1 MNIDE
6 TDRLIVRLL
15 CENARMPVSE
25 LARKVGLSGPS
36 TSERIRRLENNGIIS
51 RFTAELDLEALGYPL
66 QAIVRIKP
74 RPGNMHIVE
83 DMILNEPGF
92 LDCDKVTGEDCFV
105 TRLALRSIADLD
117 PVLLPFHDRAETNT
131 AIIKSSPFRA
141 RIPV

>member
-1 MNIDE
+1 MKLDD
-6 TDRLIVRLL
+6 TDRLMIKLL
-15 CENARMPVSE
+15 REDARMPVSE
-25 LARKVGLSGPS
+25 LAKRVGLSGPS
-36 TSERIRRLENNGIIS
+36 TGERMRRLEAQGIIS
-51 RFTAELDLEALGYPL
+51 RFTVELDLEALGFPL

-131 AIIKSSPFRA
+131 AIIKSSPFRS
-141 RIPV
+141 RMPV

>member
-6 TDRLIVRLL
+6 KDRLIIKLL
-15 CENARMPVSE
+15 SDNARMPVSD
-25 LARKVGLSGPS
+25 LARQVGLSGPS

-51 RFTAELDLEALGYPL
+51 HFTVELDLAALGYPL

-83 DMILNEPGF
+83 EMILNEPGF
-92 LDCDKVTGEDCFV
+92 LDCDKVTGDDCFV

-117 PVLLPFHDRAETNT
+117 PILLPFHEKAETNT
-131 AIIKSSPFRA
+131 AIIKSSPLRA
-141 RIPV
+141 RVPV

>member
-36 TSERIRRLENNGIIS
+36 TSERIRRLENNGIIA

-131 AIIKSSPFRA
+131 AIIKSSPFRS
-141 RIPV
+141 RMPV

>member
-36 TSERIRRLENNGIIS
+36 TSERIRRLENNGIIA

-117 PVLLPFHDRAETNT
+117 PVLLPFHERAETNT
-131 AIIKSSPFRA
+131 AIIKSSPFRS
-141 RIPV
+141 RMPV